1 MPIPRHT
8 AAVPALIAA
17 LVLLSA
23 CTPGTPDDDDTPS
36 ASPSISATPS
46 ASPTPDPTVGPT
58 TDPVPADMKANI
70 VDAMNSGN
78 TAALE
83 GYLAPTVHITYAATE
98 DEGDVSDPVLI
109 INNLTNFVD
118 GFPTWDFNLPASLVD
133 QYANDPDTYP
143 SYADDFPPGAFV
155 GKASNDK
162 VISFVISGGQITR
175 IFFAVDEYVL
185 TFD

>member
-1 MPIPRHT
+1 MPMPRIA
-8 AAVPALIAA
+8 AAVSVLALA
-17 LVLLSA
+17 LVLSA
-23 CTPGTPDDDDTPS
+23 CTPTPSDDPSTSPSPTVTESGTPT
-36 ASPSISATPS
+36 
-46 ASPTPDPTVGPT
+46 PTPDPTET
-58 TDPVPADMKANI
+58 TEPVDDIPADMKANI

-98 DEGDVSDPVLI
+98 DEGDVSDHVLI
-109 INNLTNFVD
+109 INNLTNFVA

-133 QYANDPDTYP
+133 QYANDPDTFP

-162 VISFVISGGQITR
+162 VISFVIVGGQITR